1 MNDVEPI
8 ESARVAATKGPGRL
22 ARLVHERHP
31 ELSYSQAKRAVIDGK
46 VSIAGGIVR
55 DPGAIVPAG
64 ARIELDLERPAT
76 RASATAR
83 IELVHADDDVAVA
96 VKPAGLL
103 SMPTPQR
110 EKDTL
115 VSRVALAITK
125 RRGERPYLA
134 VVHRLDRDTSGLIA
148 VATSRRGLESLQAQL
163 ADRSMSRLYVAVV
176 EGELEEEAG
185 TFDQALVG
193 DGIRRRRWIA
203 RRGERGKPAV
213 THWRVLRRF
222 GGATEVSV
230 SLETG
235 RTHQIRIHFAA
246 AGHPVAGDP
255 VYRAGEGKPM
265 TIDFP
270 RQALHA
276 AELAFRHPADA
287 RPMRFTAPPPED
299 YRALVERLPAPRRGK
314 ERVAPKGAKRR

>member
-1 MNDVEPI
+1 LVQ
-8 ESARVAATKGPGRL
+8 ARY
-22 ARLVHERHP
+22 P
-31 ELSYSQAKRAVIDGK
+31 ELSYSRAKRAVIDGR
-46 VSIAGGIVR
+46 VSVSGELVR
-55 DPGAIVPAG
+55 DPGAIVAAG
-64 ARIELDLERPAT
+64 ATIVYDGERPVTRESTLPRIEL
-76 RASATAR
+76 
-83 IELVHADDDVAVA
+83 IHADDDVAVA
-96 VKPAGLL
+96 SKPAGLL
-103 SMPTPQR
+103 SMPTPSR

-115 VSRVALAITK
+115 VSRVALAVTR

-163 ADRSMSRLYVAVV
+163 LDRSMMRQYIAVV
-176 EGELEEEAG
+176 EGDLEQEAG

-203 RRGERGKPAV
+203 RRGERGKAAV

-222 GGATEVSV
+222 GAATEVSV

-246 AGHPVAGDP
+246 AGHPVVGDP
-255 VYRAGEGKPM
+255 VYRAGEEKPM

-276 AELAFRHPADA
+276 GELAFRHPADG
-287 RPMRFTAPPPED
+287 RPMRFSTPPPDD
-299 YRALVERLPAPRRGK
+299 YARLVDRLAARRG
-314 ERVAPKGAKRR
+314 RRS